1 MDYLDI
7 ILYIVFAIIGIFSSI
22 NSTKVKK
29 QAEKRQKTVPVPSR
43 PEAPMPIDEEDEE
56 ACVSEYESSTPD
68 VVTLDDIF
76 KALREGIPLDAVRKE
91 TPIVEPEPK
100 DDAPAEHAE
109 EGVSVT
115 QGNNFTENEISDNG
129 IYTDQDSG
137 EAFSVEGVDWRQA
150 VITSEILNRKY

>member
-22 NSTKVKK
+22 NSTKFKK
-29 QAEKRQKTVPVPSR
+29 QAEKKQKPSPIPSR
-43 PEAPMPIDEEDEE
+43 REAPLPMEEEVEE
-56 ACVSEYESSTPD
+56 EYVSEYEPSVPE

-76 KALREGIPLDAVRKE
+76 KALREGRPLETVRKE
-91 TPIVEPEPK
+91 APVVEPIPEAKPVVL
-100 DDAPAEHAE
+100 AE

-115 QGNNFTENEISDNG
+115 RGNNFAENEISDKG
-129 IYTDQDSG
+129 IYTDDDSG
-137 EAFSVEGVDWRQA
+137 EAFSVESVDWRQA